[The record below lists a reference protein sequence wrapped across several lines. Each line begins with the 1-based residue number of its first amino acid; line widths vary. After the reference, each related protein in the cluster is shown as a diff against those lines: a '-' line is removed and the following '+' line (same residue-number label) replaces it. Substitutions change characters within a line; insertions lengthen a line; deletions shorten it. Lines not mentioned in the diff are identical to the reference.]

1 VKHLVWALGICLALG
16 GTFAVPSIAAD
27 EASVGIKVHKQS
39 GINYVTGGAGE
50 TVEDF
55 AAVAA
60 RYPVHLLFTVD
71 GARTDAIEG
80 VRVRVVDTMGNAVVE
95 ADAEGPLFY
104 VNPPSGRWTFEVE
117 WQGRTLR
124 QTKDLTG
131 RRYLD
136 LTFDLVSGK

>member
-1 VKHLVWALGICLALG
+1 VKHLAWAFALAIASMASG
-16 GTFAVPSIAAD
+16 PAVAVD
-27 EASVGIKVHKQS
+27 EASVGIKVHRQS
-39 GINYVTGGAGE
+39 NINYVTGGAGA
-50 TVEDF
+50 TAEDF
-55 AAVAA
+55 AAVSA
-60 RYPVHLLFTVD
+60 RYPIHIRFTVD
-71 GARTDAIEG
+71 GAKTDAIEG

-117 WQGRTLR
+117 WRGQQMK

-136 LTFDLVSGK
+136 LTFNLETPK